1 MLIGVLVKMESDNVF
16 RFYKDTL
23 CEPATTIALKIKES
37 VLEKKRFQL
46 SSINLACANVSDDKK
61 SVMLCFERYSLNM
74 KNYIGSTLFIKE
86 SDFKVEIT
94 VFNSGGGIT
103 CYDKLYERVY
113 EVLENLGFK
122 PVPCPDNE
130 NDIDPSIRDLL

>member
-1 MLIGVLVKMESDNVF
+1 MESDNVF

-23 CEPATTIALKIKES
+23 CEPAVEIAVKIKEK
-37 VLEKKRFQL
+37 VLEKKRFQFR
-46 SSINLACANVSDDKK
+46 SYTLACAEVSDDKQ
-61 SVMLCFERYSLNM
+61 SIMLCFERYSIDR

-103 CYDKLYERVY
+103 CYDKLFERVY
-113 EVLENLGFK
+113 YTLETLGFK
-122 PVPCPDNE
+122 AVTFSDNDK
-130 NDIDPSIRDLL
+130 DIDPSIRELL